1 MLKTSR
7 PRPAAQ
13 NNSVTAPEYR
23 HNPRFDAKIDD
34 WIKNNP
40 KHWAYIQALPPER
53 MARALALS
61 EVQKTERLLKLDA
74 GILRKLDENPE
85 VKKAYEVILKDVPE
99 DQRQERMVRMYRTA
113 MRNTAQQT
121 QGGEKPQATAV
132 GVGV

>member
-1 MLKTSR
+1 MLKTNR
-7 PRPAAQ
+7 TKPVAETREANGQPH
-13 NNSVTAPEYR
+13 R
-23 HNPRFDAKIDD
+23 DNPRVNAKIDD

-40 KHWAYIQALPPER
+40 KHWAYIQALPPDR

-61 EVQKTERLLKLDA
+61 EVQKTERMQKLDA

-99 DQRQERMVRMYRTA
+99 DQRQERMVRLHRAALRTSA
-113 MRNTAQQT
+113 PQT
-121 QGGEKPQATAV
+121 QNREQPQTIR

>member
-1 MLKTSR
+1 MLKTNR
-7 PRPAAQ
+7 PKPAPQ
-13 NNSVTAPEYR
+13 NNESSTPEYR

-61 EVQKTERLLKLDA
+61 EVQKVERMQKLDA

-99 DQRQERMVRMYRTA
+99 DQRQDRMVRMYRTA
-113 MRNTAQQT
+113 MRNSAQQT
-121 QGGEKPQATAV
+121 QNGEKAPAQRA